1 MTSDFGFTFGESP
14 KPSPAAIK
22 INNNMIKVFGKEYR
36 NAFISRCVTYYLY
49 LRKEAK
55 LFLNLVYLMLDSE
68 LVINPN
74 TEVEWLTAENAQFAR
89 S

>member
-1 MTSDFGFTFGESP
+1 
-14 KPSPAAIK
+14 
-22 INNNMIKVFGKEYR
+22 MIKVFGKEYR

-55 LFLNLVYLMLDSE
+55 LFLNLVYLMIDSE

-74 TEVEWLTAENAQFAR
+74 TQVLANCRKLSTLTHSTKWLR
-89 S
+89 SST